1 MKKANGK
8 RETLR
13 EYDFS
18 KGVRGKYVKRLAR
31 GSNVVLLD
39 PDVSAAFPTSAA
51 VNKALRKQLNAP
63 KALSPKARV
72 PNKATQKAMAAARR
86 GRTRSLRSVAQLF
99 DQR

>member
-1 MKKANGK
+1 MKKAE
-8 RETLR
+8 REPRLLPAHPFT
-13 EYDFS
+13 
-18 KGVRGKYVKRLAR
+18 KAVRGKYVKRLAR

-51 VNKALRKQLNAP
+51 VNKALRKQINAP
-63 KALSPKARV
+63 KALSLKARG

-86 GRTRSLRSVAQLF
+86 GRTRSLRSVTQLF